1 IKRKKCALVQ
11 FFKKCKMALKLNPL
25 AAILSI
31 GFVSCHDP
39 TAQFKVNVIT
49 VNTVSNPY
57 FDNVSAPIHSS
68 DTISIKTPVKKDLPD
83 NIMNANFEISRYTIE
98 NTDIPP
104 GIPDGEVV
112 SDLYIYEPGK
122 DPYVNIHLEGSLIQE
137 LVLQEHYERLP
148 LRLLLPPTALGRVR
162 QKGYNVVKLP
172 RPLQEEIF

>member
-1 IKRKKCALVQ
+1 
-11 FFKKCKMALKLNPL
+11 ME
-25 AAILSI
+25 
-31 GFVSCHDP
+31 
-39 TAQFKVNVIT
+39 TAVRH
-49 VNTVSNPY
+49 Y
-57 FDNVSAPIHSS
+57 F
-68 DTISIKTPVKKDLPD
+68 
-83 NIMNANFEISRYTIE
+83 NANFEISRYTIE

-122 DPYVNIHLEGSLIQE
+122 DPYE